1 MDDIYNEVLYSR
13 KVILALIDANSG
25 DGRVNFSALMLVG
38 VPYVQLNG
46 TTRLTI
52 YEYTDI
58 KALLIQGF
66 SCPA

>member
-1 MDDIYNEVLYSR
+1 MP
-13 KVILALIDANSG
+13 
-25 DGRVNFSALMLVG
+25 VG
-38 VPYVQLNG
+38 IPYVWLNG

-66 SCPA
+66 SYPA